1 MSAIVFA
8 AVIGAAVWW
17 AADDDT
23 IWKWGPDLKRR
34 LVRCPEETGWALV
47 EADHREKK
55 LTPPQ
60 VVDVRSCSLSGVSP
74 LKCSKQCI
82 GRL

>member
-1 MSAIVFA
+1 LSAIVSV
-8 AVIGAAVWW
+8 AVIGVAVAWVVNYS
-17 AADDDT
+17 T
-23 IWKWGPDLKRR
+23 IWKWGPDVRRR

-47 EADHREKK
+47 EADHRE
-55 LTPPQ
+55 TRFTSPQ
-60 VVDVRSCSLSGVSP
+60 VVDVKSCSLKAISP